1 MSTIFKKLLNWKYKK
16 KLQFDLIYRYVYNKS
31 DVIEKKSAAVKTV
44 LIIII
49 HSDKTLNNRFI
60 SFVEISTNSNL
71 IERLF
76 NVQTAENKINFIIV
90 IKRDIRAR
98 WKCVKKNYNNQ
109 NYFEST
115 YYIKDSRKY
124 YFISSQNLTSWSII
138 ILKNRID
145 KLIVDQSFINLIIV

>member
-1 MSTIFKKLLNWKYKK
+1 M
-16 KLQFDLIYRYVYNKS
+16 IYRYVYNKS
-31 DVIEKKSAAVKTV
+31 DVIKKKFAAIKTI

-49 HSDKTLNNRFI
+49 YNDKTLNNKFI
-60 SFVEISTNSNL
+60 NLVEILINSNF
-71 IERLF
+71 IERLLS
-76 NVQTAENKINFIIV
+76 VQTAKNKINFIIV
-90 IKRDIRAR
+90 IKRNIRVR

-109 NYFEST
+109 NYFESIC
-115 YYIKDSRKY
+115 YIKDSRKH